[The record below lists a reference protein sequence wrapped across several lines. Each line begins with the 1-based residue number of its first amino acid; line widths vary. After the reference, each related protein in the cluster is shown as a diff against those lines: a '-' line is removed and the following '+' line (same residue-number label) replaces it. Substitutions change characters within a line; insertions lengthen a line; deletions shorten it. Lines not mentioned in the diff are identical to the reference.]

1 MGECII
7 ARRGVKNVLVRDPIK
22 FTNNKTGN
30 GLLYG
35 TISSEYTTSNILM
48 IVFREKYDSIDRTHY
63 YIVPRGFVVCSG
75 GANYNCSSPT
85 EFVDAI
91 FYNSNKAYS
100 AFYNYL
106 VLKPE

>member
-1 MGECII
+1 MMGQCLIT
-7 ARRGVKNVLVRDPIK
+7 RRGGENLLVRDPIK
-22 FTNNKTGN
+22 FTNNKN
-30 GLLYG
+30 GLYYG

-48 IVFREKYDSIDRTHY
+48 IVFREKYDSIDRTRY
-63 YIVPRGFVVCSG
+63 YIVPRGFVVCAG

-85 EFVDAI
+85 EFADAI
-91 FYNSNKAYS
+91 FYSSNKAYS